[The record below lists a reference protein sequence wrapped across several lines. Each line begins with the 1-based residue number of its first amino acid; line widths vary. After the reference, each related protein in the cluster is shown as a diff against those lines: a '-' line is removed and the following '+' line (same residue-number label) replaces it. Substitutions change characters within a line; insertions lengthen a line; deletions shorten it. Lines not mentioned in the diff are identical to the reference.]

1 MCPADSHQTPRP
13 AKFLSCLRLFLISLA
28 LLHLMLTGSMA
39 LYHYAQPRMTRDIDI
54 VLALVLKDLETFPKI
69 FGDEFYFSPEAAR
82 EAVFRQ
88 SYFNVIHNESLIK

>member
-1 MCPADSHQTPRP
+1 MEIMGAARVLWLGVGGWLEVGDEHRW
-13 AKFLSCLRLFLISLA
+13 LIA
-28 LLHLMLTGSMA
+28 LMLTGSMA